1 MEIGEIETAKKRCK
15 SVIRTI
21 EKLPLSTT
29 ITASCRRTLLKLA
42 SSELSF
48 LSSLSTDS
56 SPPPLSVNIGHIESV
71 VRVLQLP
78 SITGVSR
85 VCKPLPLPIGGV
97 HVDLVCTLGK
107 VPVWIIVSDRNPRY
121 ISWSGDRHGSKGLKS
136 RIEQVLAAAHS
147 TTTLKP
153 SSVILFFAN
162 GLPSSVYE
170 KLKVEFGAVYF
181 NFFSSDFA
189 MFDFDCEEM
198 VEGEWINVERTRSY
212 EEAVSV
218 EIKLI
223 DRCDDSL
230 EPEAVVQAEVTELS
244 QNDAFSSVIS
254 SMSLLG
260 EDCLINFDT
269 TALVALVSGISN
281 GCAERI
287 VDTPE
292 IELEEKFKGNTVF
305 VIDQA
310 KSEIEKPVLVKM
322 GTVLSGK
329 RGIVCKSVLSEFKE
343 LVSMYAGPNEK
354 LRAEHLLKSLMV
366 VNDNPTERVMGLPTT
381 RKLAM
386 KNKIVFGTGDR
397 WRAPTLTA
405 NMAFVRAVA
414 QSGMSLSTIDH
425 SPRALTADLPSSTST
440 FFFV

>member
-1 MEIGEIETAKKRCK
+1 MAIGEIETAKKRCE
-15 SVIRTI
+15 SVIKTI
-21 EKLPLSTT
+21 EQLPLSTA

-48 LSSLSTDS
+48 LSSLVTDP
-56 SPPPLSVNIGHIESV
+56 SPQPLSVNIGHIESV
-71 VRVLQLP
+71 VRILQLP

-85 VCKPLPLPIGGV
+85 VCKPLPLPIGSV

-107 VPVWIIVSDRNPRY
+107 APVWIIVSDRNPRY
-121 ISWSGDRHGSKGLKS
+121 ISWNGDRHGGKGLRS
-136 RIEQVLAAAHS
+136 RIEHVLAAAHS

-153 SSVILFFAN
+153 SSLILFFAN
-162 GLPSSVYE
+162 GLPSSIYE
-170 KLKVEFGAVYF
+170 KLKEEFGAVSF
-181 NFFSSDFA
+181 DLGLDSDTS
-189 MFDFDCEEM
+189 MLDFDCEETM
-198 VEGEWINVERTRSY
+198 EGDWVVVVGSRSY
-212 EEAVSV
+212 KEAISV

-223 DRCDDSL
+223 IDECDSL
-230 EPEAVVQAEVTELS
+230 AFPEPEVVVEAEVS
-244 QNDAFSSVIS
+244 QNDGFSRVIS
-254 SMSLLG
+254 SLRLQG

-269 TALVALVSGISN
+269 TALVALVSGITN

-287 VDTPE
+287 VDMPQ
-292 IELEEKFKGNTVF
+292 IELEQKFKGNTVF
-305 VIDQA
+305 VIAQA
-310 KSEIEKPVLVKM
+310 ESEIEKPVLVKM
-322 GTVLSGK
+322 ATLLSGK

-354 LRAEHLLKSLMV
+354 HRAEHLLKSLMV

-386 KNKIVFGTGDR
+386 KNKTVFGTGDR
-397 WRAPTLTA
+397 WGAPTLTA

-425 SPRALTADLPSSTST
+425 SPRALTGD
-440 FFFV
+440 

>member
-1 MEIGEIETAKKRCK
+1 MEIGEIEISKQRCE

-21 EKLPLSTT
+21 ENLPLSTA

-48 LSSLSTDS
+48 LSSLSS
-56 SPPPLSVNIGHIESV
+56 VPSPQPLSVNIGHIESV
-71 VRVLQLP
+71 VRILQLP
-78 SITGVSR
+78 SVTGVSR
-85 VCKPLPLPIGGV
+85 VCKPIPLPIGGV

-121 ISWSGDRHGSKGLKS
+121 ISWSGDRHGSKGLRS
-136 RIEQVLAAAHS
+136 RIEQILAAANS

-162 GLPSSVYE
+162 GLPCSIYE
-170 KLKVEFGAVYF
+170 KLKDEFGAAHF
-181 NFFSSDFA
+181 DFFGLDSDSDIS
-189 MFDFDCEEM
+189 MLDDFDCEW
-198 VEGEWINVERTRSY
+198 VNVVRTRSY
-212 EEAVSV
+212 KEAVSV

-223 DRCDDSL
+223 DQCDSL
-230 EPEAVVQAEVTELS
+230 ASPETEVLVQEDVTELS
-244 QNDAFSSVIS
+244 QKDVFSSVIS
-254 SMSLLG
+254 SMRLLG

-287 VDTPE
+287 VHTPE

-305 VIDQA
+305 VIAQA
-310 KSEIEKPVLVKM
+310 RSEIEKPGLVKM
-322 GTVLSGK
+322 GSVLSGK

-354 LRAEHLLKSLMV
+354 LRAEQLLKSLMV
-366 VNDNPTERVMGLPTT
+366 VNDNPSERVMSLPTT

-386 KNKIVFGTGDR
+386 KNKTVFGTGDR
-397 WRAPTLTA
+397 WGAPTLTA

-414 QSGMSLSTIDH
+414 QSGMSLSTNDH
-425 SPRALTADLPSSTST
+425 SPRALTGD
-440 FFFV
+440 

>member
-1 MEIGEIETAKKRCK
+1 MEIGEIEIAKQRCE

-21 EKLPLSTT
+21 ENLPLSTA

-48 LSSLSTDS
+48 LSSLSS
-56 SPPPLSVNIGHIESV
+56 VPSPQPLSVNIGHIESV
-71 VRVLQLP
+71 VRILQLP
-78 SITGVSR
+78 SVTGVSR
-85 VCKPLPLPIGGV
+85 VCKLIPLPIGGV

-121 ISWSGDRHGSKGLKS
+121 ISWSGDRHGSKGLRS
-136 RIEQVLAAAHS
+136 RIEQVLAAANS

-162 GLPSSVYE
+162 GLPSSIYE
-170 KLKVEFGAVYF
+170 KLKDEFGAVHF
-181 NFFSSDFA
+181 DFFGLDSDSDIS
-189 MFDFDCEEM
+189 MLDDFDCEW
-198 VEGEWINVERTRSY
+198 VNVVRTRSY
-212 EEAVSV
+212 KEAVSV

-223 DRCDDSL
+223 DQCDSL
-230 EPEAVVQAEVTELS
+230 ASPETEVLVQAEVTELS
-244 QNDAFSSVIS
+244 QKDAFSTVVS
-254 SMSLLG
+254 SMRLLG
-260 EDCLINFDT
+260 EDCLINLDT

-287 VDTPE
+287 VDMPE

-305 VIDQA
+305 VIAQA
-310 KSEIEKPVLVKM
+310 RSEIEKPGLVKM

-329 RGIVCKSVLSEFKE
+329 RGVVCNSVLSEFKE
-343 LVSMYAGPNEK
+343 LVSMYAGSNEK
-354 LRAEHLLKSLMV
+354 LRAEQLLKSLMV
-366 VNDNPTERVMGLPTT
+366 VNDNPSERVMSLPTT

-386 KNKIVFGTGDR
+386 KNKTVFGTGDR
-397 WRAPTLTA
+397 WGVPTLTA

-425 SPRALTADLPSSTST
+425 SPQALTGD
-440 FFFV
+440 

>member
-1 MEIGEIETAKKRCK
+1 MEIGEIEIAKQRCE

-21 EKLPLSTT
+21 ENLPLSTA

-48 LSSLSTDS
+48 LSSLSS
-56 SPPPLSVNIGHIESV
+56 VPSPQPLSVNIGHIESV
-71 VRVLQLP
+71 VRILQLP
-78 SITGVSR
+78 SVTGVSR
-85 VCKPLPLPIGGV
+85 VCKSIPLPIGGV

-121 ISWSGDRHGSKGLKS
+121 ISWSGDRHGSKGLRS
-136 RIEQVLAAAHS
+136 RIEQNLAAANS
-147 TTTLKP
+147 STTLKP
-153 SSVILFFAN
+153 FSVILFFAN
-162 GLPSSVYE
+162 GLPSSIYE
-170 KLKVEFGAVYF
+170 KLKDEFGAVHF
-181 NFFSSDFA
+181 DFFGLDSASDIS
-189 MFDFDCEEM
+189 MLDDFDCEW
-198 VEGEWINVERTRSY
+198 VNVVRTRSY
-212 EEAVSV
+212 KEAVSV

-223 DRCDDSL
+223 DQCDSL
-230 EPEAVVQAEVTELS
+230 ASPETEVLVQAEVTELS
-244 QNDAFSSVIS
+244 QKDVFSSVIS
-254 SMSLLG
+254 SMRLLG

-305 VIDQA
+305 VIAQA
-310 KSEIEKPVLVKM
+310 RSEIEKPGLVKM
-322 GTVLSGK
+322 GSVLSGK

-354 LRAEHLLKSLMV
+354 LRAEQLLKSLMV
-366 VNDNPTERVMGLPTT
+366 VNDNPSERVMSLPTT

-386 KNKIVFGTGDR
+386 KNKAVFGTGDR
-397 WRAPTLTA
+397 WGAPTLTA

-425 SPRALTADLPSSTST
+425 SPRALTGD
-440 FFFV
+440 

>member
-1 MEIGEIETAKKRCK
+1 MENGEIETAIKRCE

-21 EKLPLSTT
+21 EHLPLSTA

-48 LSSLSTDS
+48 LSSLASDP
-56 SPPPLSVNIGHIESV
+56 SPQPLSVNIGHIESV
-71 VRVLQLP
+71 VWILRLP

-107 VPVWIIVSDRNPRY
+107 APVWIIVSDRNPRH
-121 ISWSGDRHGSKGLKS
+121 ISWSEDRHGGKGLRS
-136 RIEQVLAAAHS
+136 RIEHVLAAAQS
-147 TTTLKP
+147 TATLKP

-162 GLPSSVYE
+162 GLPSSVYD
-170 KLKVEFGAVYF
+170 KLKDGFGAKEF
-181 NFFSSDFA
+181 EFCSESSS
-189 MFDFDCEEM
+189 MLEFDCEDTM
-198 VEGEWINVERTRSY
+198 EGGWVNVVRSRSY
-212 EEAVSV
+212 KESVSV

-223 DRCDDSL
+223 DRCESPAFL
-230 EPEAVVQAEVTELS
+230 EPEVVIQAEVAELS
-244 QNDAFSSVIS
+244 KNDAFSSVIS
-254 SMSLLG
+254 SMRLQSE
-260 EDCLINFDT
+260 EDCFINLDT
-269 TALVALVSGISN
+269 TALVALVSGITN

-287 VDTPE
+287 VGMPE
-292 IELEEKFKGNTVF
+292 IGLDEKFKGNTVF
-305 VIDQA
+305 VIAQA
-310 KSEIEKPVLVKM
+310 ESEIEKPVLVKM
-322 GTVLSGK
+322 GAVLSGK

-343 LVSMYAGPNEK
+343 LVSMYAGTNEK
-354 LRAEHLLKSLMV
+354 RRAVQLLNRLMV

-386 KNKIVFGTGDR
+386 KNKTVFGTGDR
-397 WRAPTLTA
+397 WGAATLTA

-425 SPRALTADLPSSTST
+425 SPRALTGD
-440 FFFV
+440 

>member
-1 MEIGEIETAKKRCK
+1 MEIGEIEIAKQRCE

-21 EKLPLSTT
+21 ENLPLSTA

-48 LSSLSTDS
+48 LSSLSSDP
-56 SPPPLSVNIGHIESV
+56 SPKPLSVNIGHIESV
-71 VRVLQLP
+71 VRILQLP

-85 VCKPLPLPIGGV
+85 VCKPIPLPIGGV

-107 VPVWIIVSDRNPRY
+107 VSVWIIVSDRNPRY
-121 ISWSGDRHGSKGLKS
+121 ISWNGDRHGSKGLRS
-136 RIEQVLAAAHS
+136 RIEQILAAANS

-153 SSVILFFAN
+153 SSVFLFFAN

-170 KLKVEFGAVYF
+170 KLKDEFGAVYF
-181 NFFSSDFA
+181 DFGFDSDSDSDIS
-189 MFDFDCEEM
+189 MLDDFDCEW
-198 VEGEWINVERTRSY
+198 VNVVRTRSY
-212 EEAVSV
+212 KEAVSI

-223 DRCDDSL
+223 DQCDSL
-230 EPEAVVQAEVTELS
+230 ASPETEVLVQAEVTELS
-244 QNDAFSSVIS
+244 QKDAFSTVIS
-254 SMSLLG
+254 SMRLLG

-281 GCAERI
+281 GCAERL
-287 VDTPE
+287 VDIPE

-305 VIDQA
+305 VIAQA
-310 KSEIEKPVLVKM
+310 RSEIEKPGLVKV

-329 RGIVCKSVLSEFKE
+329 RGIVCKSVFSEFKE

-354 LRAEHLLKSLMV
+354 LRAEQLLKSLMV
-366 VNDNPTERVMGLPTT
+366 VNDNPSERVMSLPTT

-386 KNKIVFGTGDR
+386 KNKTVFGTGDR
-397 WRAPTLTA
+397 WGAPTLTA

-425 SPRALTADLPSSTST
+425 SPRALTGD
-440 FFFV
+440 

>member
-1 MEIGEIETAKKRCK
+1 MEIEEIETAKKRCK

-21 EKLPLSTT
+21 EKLPISTA

-48 LSSLSTDS
+48 LSTLSSDP
-56 SPPPLSVNIGHIESV
+56 SPQPLSVNIGHIESV
-71 VRVLQLP
+71 VRILQLP

-85 VCKPLPLPIGGV
+85 VCKPIPLPIGGV

-121 ISWSGDRHGSKGLKS
+121 ISWSGDRHGSKGLS
-136 RIEQVLAAAHS
+136 LRIEQILAAAHS
-147 TTTLKP
+147 STTLKP

-162 GLPSSVYE
+162 GLPSLIYE
-170 KLKVEFGAVYF
+170 KLRDEFGAVYF
-181 NFFSSDFA
+181 NFDVGSDFEC
-189 MFDFDCEEM
+189 DET
-198 VEGEWINVERTRSY
+198 VEGEWVHVVRTRSY
-212 EEAVSV
+212 KEAVSV

-223 DRCDDSL
+223 DHQCDSPST
-230 EPEAVVQAEVTELS
+230 EPEVVVQAEVPELS
-244 QNDAFSSVIS
+244 QKEVAFSSVIS
-254 SMSLLG
+254 SMRLLG
-260 EDCLINFDT
+260 EDCFINFDT

-287 VDTPE
+287 VDMPE
-292 IELEEKFKGNTVF
+292 TELEEKFKGNTVF
-305 VIDQA
+305 VIAQA
-310 KSEIEKPVLVKM
+310 RSEIENPVLVKM
-322 GTVLSGK
+322 RTVVSGK
-329 RGIVCKSVLSEFKE
+329 RGIVCESVLSEFKE

-354 LRAEHLLKSLMV
+354 RRAEQLLKSLMV
-366 VNDNPTERVMGLPTT
+366 VNDSPTDRVKSLPTT

-386 KNKIVFGTGDR
+386 KNKTVFGTGDR
-397 WRAPTLTA
+397 WGAPTLTA

-425 SPRALTADLPSSTST
+425 SPRALTGD
-440 FFFV
+440 